1 MFSNTLSPVTLTMT
15 KSAPETDE
23 LEALRRLEPQ
33 AIGVIYDRYFPDI
46 FRFVRYR
53 LDSDDLAEDI
63 TSETFMRLLQ
73 ASQQGR
79 GPQSNIRAWL
89 LSAASH
95 IITDHLRKQYRR
107 PTESLNEE
115 QPDTSQ
121 SPAASAEASEQ
132 KQILQAALG
141 RLTPEQQTVIALRF
155 GQGFSLEE
163 TAKALQKNINAV
175 KQLQLRA
182 LAALNRH
189 MGQPL

>member
-33 AIGVIYDRYFPDI
+33 AIGVIYDRYFPDV

-53 LDSDDLAEDI
+53 LESDDLAEDI
-63 TSETFMRLLQ
+63 SSETFMRLLQ

-79 GPQSNIRAWL
+79 GPQLNIRAWL

-95 IITDHLRKQYRR
+95 IITDHLRKQYRH
-107 PTESLNEE
+107 PTESINEE

-121 SPAASAEASEQ
+121 SPAASAEANEQ
-132 KQILQAALG
+132 KRILQSALS
-141 RLTPEQQTVIALRF
+141 RLTPEQQSVIALRF

-189 MGQPL
+189 MGQKL